1 MEAEDKKKWT
11 RRSVIGAGTVGVI
24 GGAGVVTAANQTETF
39 EWLFTIFGAANE
51 DVPVTVLQ
59 VSTFPPGRGV
69 KEVEILA
76 EAEEDITVDVLVE
89 IEGERE
95 PSDGWPILE
104 DVEFDGFGEDGEQKI
119 LEVEFDETYGNVQD
133 NELLIT
139 IEETGLEA
147 E

>member
-1 MEAEDKKKWT
+1 MTDNSDSSDKRKWS
-11 RRSVIGAGTVGVI
+11 RRAVLGVGAGAFLSGIGA
-24 GGAGVVTAANQTETF
+24 AAASDPTDAAD
-39 EWLFTIFGAANE
+39 WLFSIFGAANE

-59 VSTFPPGRGV
+59 VSTFPPGRDV
-69 KEVEILA
+69 EEVEILA
-76 EAEEDITVDVLVE
+76 EAEEEITVDVLVE
-89 IEGERE
+89 IEGEDE

-104 DVEFDGFGEDGEQKI
+104 GVDVDEGEQKVV
-119 LEVEFDETYGNVQD
+119 EVEFDETYGNVQD